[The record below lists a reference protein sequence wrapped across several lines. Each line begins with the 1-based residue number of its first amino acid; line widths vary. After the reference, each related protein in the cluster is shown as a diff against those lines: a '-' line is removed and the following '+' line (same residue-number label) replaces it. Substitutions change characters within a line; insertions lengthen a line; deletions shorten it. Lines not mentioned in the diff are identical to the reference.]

1 MACLNLPYTIRH
13 KPENMY
19 VAGIIPGPREPTLT
33 ELNHYLKPVIDD
45 FVTSWTEGIR
55 YSRTA
60 LHPSGRTVRCAII
73 AAVMDLLAAR
83 KAAQLSPVT
92 SHFYCSVCQCYHL
105 DTLGRTDHEEWQF
118 RDSAEL
124 R

>member
-19 VAGIIPGPREPTLT
+19 VAGIIPGPQEPTLT

-55 YSRTA
+55 YSHTA
-60 LHPSGRTVRCAII
+60 LHPSGRTV
-73 AAVMDLLAAR
+73 
-83 KAAQLSPVT
+83 
-92 SHFYCSVCQCYHL
+92 
-105 DTLGRTDHEEWQF
+105 
-118 RDSAEL
+118 
-124 R
+124 

>member
-1 MACLNLPYTIRH
+1 
-13 KPENMY
+13 MY